1 MAFLA
6 PIAIAK
12 LETLALRA
20 KVIVEGALTGSHR
33 AKLRGSS
40 VEFAEHKEY
49 SQGDE
54 IRHVDWKV
62 LGKADRYYIKQ
73 FEQESELTCYLVL
86 DASASMNY
94 VGRSLGKRE
103 YACNLIGALAYL
115 LVGQRDR
122 VGLSIFGDARNVRWA
137 QPKAKADHLRTL
149 LAMLEEVSDS
159 PQVGDEVLSSAL
171 ERLAE
176 LARKRRGLI
185 IVASD
190 LFETEGDAPSVLGH
204 LRARGHDVVLFHTLD
219 RDELDF
225 PFEGLSIFESLEG
238 DGRLLVDPA
247 SIRRIYQEKMK
258 GFLEHCEQQCLSQ
271 GIEYHRVCTDQPFEE
286 VLLGFL
292 AERAGVAGSSSQRPR
307 GQAT

>member
-1 MAFLA
+1 MAFLD
-6 PIAIAK
+6 PIAISK
-12 LETLALRA
+12 LESLALRA

-54 IRHVDWKV
+54 IRHIDWKV

-94 VGRSLGKRE
+94 VGKGLSKRE
-103 YACNLIGALAYL
+103 YACHLVAALAYL

-122 VGLSIFGDARNVRWA
+122 VGLSIFGNPGEIRWVP
-137 QPKAKADHLRTL
+137 PKAKPAHLREL
-149 LAMLEEVSDS
+149 LTMLEEVSKT
-159 PQVGDEVLSSAL
+159 PQKGAESLGDAL
-171 ERLAE
+171 ERVAE

-190 LFETEGDAPSVLGH
+190 LFEPDARALTVLGH
-204 LRARGHDVVLFHTLD
+204 LRARGHDAVLFHTLD
-219 RDELDF
+219 PDELEF
-225 PFEGLSIFESLEG
+225 PFDELSIFESLEG
-238 DGRLLVDPA
+238 DGRMLVDPG
-247 SIRRIYQEKMK
+247 SVRRVYKKKMQAFLKDSEEK
-258 GFLEHCEQQCLSQ
+258 CLGA
-271 GIEYHRVCTDQPFEE
+271 GIEYHSVRTDTPFEE
-286 VLLGFL
+286 VLLSFL
-292 AERAGVAGSSSQRPR
+292 ALRNGMTGSRSSEGTR
-307 GQAT
+307 